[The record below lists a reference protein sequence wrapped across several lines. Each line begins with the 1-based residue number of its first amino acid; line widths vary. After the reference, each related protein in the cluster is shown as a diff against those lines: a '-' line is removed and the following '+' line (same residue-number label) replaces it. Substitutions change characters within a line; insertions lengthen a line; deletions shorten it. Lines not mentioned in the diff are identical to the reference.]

1 MAHILIVDDEE
12 IMRDILGNI
21 LSKEGHSMVYAE
33 NVTRA
38 REAFSGS
45 AFDLV
50 ISDLRMPDGN
60 GLDLLKEFLE
70 LDPGI
75 AFIVITAYGTIET
88 AIEAIKLGASDFI
101 TKPFKNEEILRAVLV
116 SLNKVRVVRENMK
129 LKEKIRQEA
138 KFQDI
143 VGQSLVMRRI
153 YQQIE
158 QVART
163 QTTVFLVGESG
174 TGKEL
179 VARAIHARSDRA
191 LEPFVVVNTSNL
203 TGHLFESNAF
213 GYEKGAFTGADRAK
227 KGLFESAD
235 GGTIFLDEI
244 GNIVPDI
251 QSKLLRFIQ
260 EKEFIRLGGSASIK
274 VDVRI
279 ITATNADI
287 KAQVADGRFRE
298 DLYYRLNVAA
308 ITIPPLRKRR
318 EDIPLLVAHFIERFN
333 KEQGKSVTGVT
344 DKVRHFFN
352 THNWPGNVRELKNMI
367 ESAVLFSQGPVIT
380 RDNLPDA
387 MAAGHPGQRTDG
399 AQWPLDFYSEITD
412 LQESLIREA
421 LARAKGVQK
430 RAAALLNLR
439 PSTLSE
445 LMKRLHITRR
455 DYVDEQR

>member
-1 MAHILIVDDEE
+1 M
-12 IMRDILGNI
+12 
-21 LSKEGHSMVYAE
+21 
-33 NVTRA
+33 
-38 REAFSGS
+38 
-45 AFDLV
+45 
-50 ISDLRMPDGN
+50 
-60 GLDLLKEFLE
+60 
-70 LDPGI
+70 
-75 AFIVITAYGTIET
+75 
-88 AIEAIKLGASDFI
+88 
-101 TKPFKNEEILRAVLV
+101 
-116 SLNKVRVVRENMK
+116 
-129 LKEKIRQEA
+129 
-138 KFQDI
+138 
-143 VGQSLVMRRI
+143 
-153 YQQIE
+153 
-158 QVART
+158 
-163 QTTVFLVGESG
+163 
-174 TGKEL
+174 
-179 VARAIHARSDRA
+179 
-191 LEPFVVVNTSNL
+191 
-203 TGHLFESNAF
+203 
-213 GYEKGAFTGADRAK
+213 
-227 KGLFESAD
+227 
-235 GGTIFLDEI
+235 
-244 GNIVPDI
+244 
-251 QSKLLRFIQ
+251 
-260 EKEFIRLGGSASIK
+260 
-274 VDVRI
+274 DVRI